1 MMSQCPI
8 NLASPDT
15 YTHGVP
21 FAEFAR
27 LRREQP
33 ISWQVDPD
41 NGVGYWAIT
50 RRDHVDFI
58 SKSPELFSS
67 SARTC
72 FYAERDDAQIEMMRN
87 LLINMDPPDHV
98 KYRRIVRNAFTPKAV
113 DSYEPRFREI
123 ARDIVDRVLPKGRC
137 EFVAEVA
144 AELPLIAICE
154 LMGIPIED
162 RHEFFEWTNR
172 MIGADDPELA
182 VSREDIAAA
191 HFNVFQYGRK
201 LAELHRQS
209 PRSNIVGVLL
219 DGTVQEEHLSD
230 IEFCNFF
237 LLLVV
242 AGNETTRTVT
252 THGMRLLL
260 EHPEQYRKLQQDPSL
275 VEAAVEEFLRYHP
288 AVIQFRRTV
297 MQDVELDGVRM
308 KQGDKVVMFYPSANR
323 DELIFPQAD
332 TFDIER
338 DFRDGIRN
346 EHRAFGIGE
355 HFCLGSHLARLELK
369 IIFEEIV
376 RRIHEPRLDGEVRW
390 MRSNLI
396 TAVKSMP
403 IAFRAESVAT
413 GGQT

>member
-1 MMSQCPI
+1 MTQCPYT
-8 NLASPDT
+8 NFASPDT
-15 YTHGVP
+15 YTRGVP

-27 LRREQP
+27 LRNEQP

-41 NGVGYWAIT
+41 NGVGYWMIT
-50 RRDHVDFI
+50 RREHLDFI

-67 SARTC
+67 AERTC
-72 FYAERDDAQIEMMRN
+72 FYAERDDAQIAMMRN

-113 DSYEPRFREI
+113 DQYEPRFREI
-123 ARDIVDRVLPKGRC
+123 AREIIDRVLPRGRC
-137 EFVAEVA
+137 EFVSEVA

-162 RHEFFEWTNR
+162 RHEFFEWTNK
-172 MIGADDPELA
+172 MIGADDPDLA
-182 VSREDIAAA
+182 VSREEAGMA
-191 HFNVFQYGRK
+191 HFNVFQYGRR
-201 LAELHRQS
+201 LAELHRES
-209 PRSNIVGVLL
+209 PRSNIVGTLL
-219 DGTVQEEHLSD
+219 DGTVQEEHLTD

-260 EHPEQYRKLQQDPSL
+260 ENPDQYKKLQQNPEL

-288 AVIQFRRTV
+288 AVIQFRRTA
-297 MQDVELDGVRM
+297 MQDVELDGVHI
-308 KQGDKVVMFYPSANR
+308 KKGDKIVMFYPSVNR
-323 DELIFPQAD
+323 DETVFPDAD
-332 TFDIER
+332 AFDIDREL
-338 DFRDGIRN
+338 RDGIKN

-369 IIFEEIV
+369 VIFEEIV
-376 RRIHEPRLDGEVRW
+376 RRVHEPRLDGEVRW

-396 TAVKSMP
+396 SGVKSLP
-403 IAFRAESVAT
+403 IAFDAGR
-413 GGQT
+413 

>member
-1 MMSQCPI
+1 MTQCPYANL

-15 YTHGVP
+15 YTRGVP
-21 FAEFAR
+21 FEAFAW

-41 NGVGYWAIT
+41 NGVGYWAVT
-50 RRDHVDFI
+50 RREHLDFI
-58 SKSPELFSS
+58 SKSPDLFSS
-67 SARTC
+67 AEKTC
-72 FYAERDDAQIEMMRN
+72 FYAERDRAQIELMRN

-113 DSYEPRFREI
+113 DSYEQRFRDI
-123 ARDIVDRVLPKGRC
+123 ARGIIDRVLPKGRC

-162 RHEFFEWTNR
+162 RHEFFEWTNK
-172 MIGADDPELA
+172 MIGADDPDLA
-182 VSREDIAAA
+182 VSREEAGMA
-191 HFNVFQYGRK
+191 HFNVFQYGRR

-219 DGTVQEEHLSD
+219 DETVQDEHLTD

-260 EHPEQYRKLQQDPSL
+260 ENPEQYKKLQQNPAL
-275 VEAAVEEFLRYHP
+275 VEGAVEEFLRYHP

-297 MQDVELDGVRM
+297 MQDVEIDGVAM
-308 KQGDKVVMFYPSANR
+308 KKGDKVVMFYPAVNR
-323 DELIFPQAD
+323 DEDVFPQAD
-332 TFDIER
+332 VFDIER
-338 DFRDGIRN
+338 DARDGIRN
-346 EHRAFGIGE
+346 EHRTFGIGE
-355 HFCLGSHLARLELK
+355 HFCLGSHLARLELRV
-369 IIFEEIV
+369 IFEEIV
-376 RRIHEPRLDGEVRW
+376 ARIHEPRFDGDVRW

-396 TAVKSMP
+396 SGVKHMP
-403 IAFRAESVAT
+403 IAFRAEPA
-413 GGQT
+413 

>member
-1 MMSQCPI
+1 MTQCPYTNT

-15 YTHGVP
+15 YTQGVP

-27 LRREQP
+27 LRSEQP

-50 RRDHVDFI
+50 RREHLDFI
-58 SKSPELFSS
+58 SKAPEIFSS
-67 SARTC
+67 AERTC
-72 FYAERDDAQIEMMRN
+72 FYFERDDAQIAMMRN

-113 DSYEPRFREI
+113 DSYEQRFRDI
-123 ARDIVDRVLPKGRC
+123 AREIIDRILPKGRC
-137 EFVAEVA
+137 EFVSEVA

-154 LMGIPIED
+154 LMGIPLED
-162 RHEFFEWTNR
+162 RHQFFEWTNK
-172 MIGADDPELA
+172 MIGADDPDLA
-182 VSREDIAAA
+182 VSREEAGMA
-191 HFNVFQYGRK
+191 HFNVFQYGRR
-201 LAELHRQS
+201 LAELHRES
-209 PRSNIVGVLL
+209 PRSNIVGTLL
-219 DGTVQEEHLSD
+219 DGTVQEEHLTD

-260 EHPEQYRKLQQDPSL
+260 ENPEQYRRLQQNPEL
-275 VEAAVEEFLRYHP
+275 VETAVEEFLRYHP
-288 AVIQFRRTV
+288 AVIQFRRTA
-297 MQDVELDGVRM
+297 MQDIELDGVQM
-308 KQGDKVVMFYPSANR
+308 KKGDKVVMFYPSVNR
-323 DELIFPQAD
+323 DETVFPDAD
-332 TFDIER
+332 TFDIDR
-338 DFRDGIRN
+338 DLRDGIKN

-369 IIFEEIV
+369 VIFEEIV
-376 RRIHEPRLDGEVRW
+376 RRVNEPRLDGELKW

-396 TAVKSMP
+396 SGVKSMP
-403 IAFRAESVAT
+403 VTFRASV
-413 GGQT
+413 

>member
-1 MMSQCPI
+1 MTQCPFT
-8 NLASPDT
+8 NLTSPDT
-15 YTHGVP
+15 YTQGVP

-27 LRREQP
+27 LRSEQP

-50 RRDHVDFI
+50 RRDHLDFI

-67 SARTC
+67 AERTC
-72 FYAERDDAQIEMMRN
+72 FYAERDDMQIAMMRN

-113 DSYEPRFREI
+113 DSYEQRFRDI
-123 ARDIVDRVLPKGRC
+123 ARDIVDRILPKGRC
-137 EFVAEVA
+137 EFVSEVA

-162 RHEFFEWTNR
+162 RHQFFEWTNR

-182 VSREDIAAA
+182 LSREEIAMA
-191 HFNVFQYGRK
+191 HFSVFEYGRR
-201 LAELHRQS
+201 LAELHRES
-209 PRSNIVGVLL
+209 PRNNIVGALL
-219 DGTVQEEHLSD
+219 DGTVQDEHLTD
-230 IEFCNFF
+230 AEFCNFF

-260 EHPEQYRKLQQDPSL
+260 ENPDQYRRLQQNPEL
-275 VEAAVEEFLRYHP
+275 VEAAIEEFLRYHP
-288 AVIQFRRTV
+288 AVIQFRRTA
-297 MQDVELDGVRM
+297 MQDVELDGTSI
-308 KQGDKVVMFYPSANR
+308 KKGDKVVMFYPSVNR
-323 DELIFPQAD
+323 DETVFPEAD
-332 TFDIER
+332 TFDIDREL
-338 DFRDGIRN
+338 RDGIKN

-369 IIFEEIV
+369 VIFEEIV
-376 RRIHEPRLDGEVRW
+376 KRVQEPRLDGEIKW

-396 TAVKSMP
+396 SGVKTMP
-403 IAFRAESVAT
+403 ITFRAAN
-413 GGQT
+413 

>member
-1 MMSQCPI
+1 MTQCPYI
-8 NLASPDT
+8 DLASPDT
-15 YTHGVP
+15 YTQGVP
-21 FAEFAR
+21 FDEFAR

-33 ISWQVDPD
+33 ISWQVDP
-41 NGVGYWAIT
+41 NSGVGYWAIT
-50 RRDHVDFI
+50 RREHLDFI
-58 SKSPELFSS
+58 SKSPEIFSS
-67 SARTC
+67 AERTC

-98 KYRRIVRNAFTPKAV
+98 KYRRIVRNAFTPKVV
-113 DSYEPRFREI
+113 DSYEQRFREI
-123 ARDIVDRVLPKGRC
+123 ARQVVDRVLPKGRC
-137 EFVAEVA
+137 EFVSEVA

-172 MIGADDPELA
+172 MIGAEDPDLA
-182 VSREDIAAA
+182 ASREEIGMA

-201 LAELHRQS
+201 LAELHRES
-209 PRSNIVGVLL
+209 PRNNIVGALL
-219 DGTVQEEHLSD
+219 DGTVQEEHLTD
-230 IEFCNFF
+230 MEFCNFF

-260 EHPEQYRKLQQDPSL
+260 ESPEQYRKLQENPDM

-288 AVIQFRRTV
+288 AVIQFRRTA
-297 MQDVELDGVRM
+297 MQDIELDGTQIR
-308 KQGDKVVMFYPSANR
+308 KGDKIVMFYPSVNR
-323 DELIFPQAD
+323 DEDVFPAAD
-332 TFDIER
+332 AFDIER
-338 DFRDGIRN
+338 DLREGIRN

-369 IIFEEIV
+369 VIFQEIIA
-376 RRIHEPRLDGEVRW
+376 RIHEPRFDGDVRW

-396 TAVKSMP
+396 SGVKTMP
-403 IAFRAESVAT
+403 IAFRADK
-413 GGQT
+413 

>member
-1 MMSQCPI
+1 MTQCPYI

-15 YTHGVP
+15 YTQGVP

-27 LRREQP
+27 LRSEEP

-41 NGVGYWAIT
+41 NGIGYWAIT
-50 RRDHVDFI
+50 RREHLDFI

-67 SARTC
+67 AERTC

-113 DSYEPRFREI
+113 DLYEQRFREI
-123 ARDIVDRVLPKGRC
+123 AREVIDRVLPRGRC
-137 EFVAEVA
+137 EFVSEIA

-172 MIGADDPELA
+172 MIGADDPDLA
-182 VSREDIAAA
+182 VSREEIGMA
-191 HFNVFQYGRK
+191 HFSVFQYGRK
-201 LAELHRQS
+201 LAELHRES
-209 PRSNIVGVLL
+209 PRNNIVGALL
-219 DGTVQEEHLSD
+219 DGTVQEEHLTD

-252 THGMRLLL
+252 THGMRMLL
-260 EHPEQYRKLQQDPSL
+260 ENPEQYRRLQQDPSL
-275 VEAAVEEFLRYHP
+275 VEGAIEEFLRYHP
-288 AVIQFRRTV
+288 AVIQFRRTA
-297 MQDVELDGVRM
+297 MQDVELDGVKM
-308 KQGDKVVMFYPSANR
+308 KKGDKVVMFYPSVNR
-323 DELIFPQAD
+323 DETVFPDSD
-332 TFDIER
+332 TFDIDR
-338 DFRDGIRN
+338 DLRDGIKN

-369 IIFEEIV
+369 VIFEEIV
-376 RRIHEPRLDGEVRW
+376 KRIHEPRLDGELKW

-396 TAVKSMP
+396 SGVKEMP
-403 IAFRAESVAT
+403 VAFRVSY
-413 GGQT
+413 